1 MAFKVCPECKEKN
14 PARIRKCKKC
24 ETVFG
29 FKVKKK
35 KPKKETVSDWKVLVP
50 GDQIKVASGGPV
62 FIDKDKNE
70 LPMGYH
76 GNFSVISLDK
86 NGIIAHGLDKSCGFC
101 HIWMSEEK
109 ESTAGVLKKPHN
121 IYKLTSRVV

>member
-1 MAFKVCPECKEKN
+1 MAFKICTECKEKN

-24 ETVFG
+24 EAIFE

-35 KPKKETVSDWKVLVP
+35 KPKKEIVSDWKILVP
-50 GDQIKVASGGPV
+50 GDQIKVASGGPI

-86 NGIIAHGLDKSCGFC
+86 NGIIAHGLDKCCGFC

-109 ESTAGVLKKPHN
+109 ESNAGVLKKPHN
-121 IYKLTSRVV
+121 IYKLTSRVF